1 MATVTSEREEQ
12 VTHPAPPAMLPAT
25 RRWWHFVRGVKAG
38 IRDDNLPLVAAG
50 VAFFALLAIVPTLV
64 AVVSVFGLIADP
76 ASVTGQVRGWLEA
89 APTEVRDLVAT
100 QLDQVAESSTG
111 GLGLGLVVGV
121 VAAMWSASKAMTMV
135 IAAHNVI
142 YDEHESRGFLKLR
155 SLSLGLTLG
164 AVLFM
169 VFAAAALAVLPL
181 IVERITSNELVRQ
194 VASVARWPIL
204 AGAMGIGLMVLYR
217 MAPDRQVGIRR
228 WLAPGAVV
236 ATLLWLGASALF
248 TIYAAN
254 YASFNETYGSL
265 GAIAVVMLW
274 LYLTAFS
281 VLFGAEVNSELERRR
296 RG

>member
-1 MATVTSEREEQ
+1 
-12 VTHPAPPAMLPAT
+12 
-25 RRWWHFVRGVKAG
+25 
-38 IRDDNLPLVAAG
+38 
-50 VAFFALLAIVPTLV
+50 
-64 AVVSVFGLIADP
+64 
-76 ASVTGQVRGWLEA
+76 
-89 APTEVRDLVAT
+89 
-100 QLDQVAESSTG
+100 
-111 GLGLGLVVGV
+111 
-121 VAAMWSASKAMTMV
+121 MV